1 MGLCDRL
8 VEAELIR
15 AEALAMAAEIARA
28 GPLAVRSIRGT
39 LRGDLASQV
48 REATIREDAEQER
61 LRLTLDFAEGIAAT
75 AQRRTAAFIGR

>member
-8 VEAELIR
+8 VEADLIR
-15 AEALAMAAEIARA
+15 AEAQAMAAEIARA

-39 LRGDLASQV
+39 LRGDLASRV

-61 LRLTLDFAEGIAAT
+61 LRLTLDFTEGIAAT
-75 AQRRTAAFIGR
+75 AERRTPDFVGR